1 MTNAEA
7 FFSLYRSSAEVRTK
21 VSSALELY
29 PGSLE
34 LREAVAE
41 EVLLP
46 VAAEYG
52 FPFTVEELRTYE
64 TERKLQSLK
73 GDLPVSE
80 GEPGEEPEEYWLLDR
95 GWEWVPD
102 ERAEEAQA

>member
-7 FFSLYRSSAEVRTK
+7 FFSLYRSSADVRTK

-46 VAAEYG
+46 VAAG
-52 FPFTVEELRTYE
+52 
-64 TERKLQSLK
+64 
-73 GDLPVSE
+73 
-80 GEPGEEPEEYWLLDR
+80 
-95 GWEWVPD
+95 
-102 ERAEEAQA
+102 